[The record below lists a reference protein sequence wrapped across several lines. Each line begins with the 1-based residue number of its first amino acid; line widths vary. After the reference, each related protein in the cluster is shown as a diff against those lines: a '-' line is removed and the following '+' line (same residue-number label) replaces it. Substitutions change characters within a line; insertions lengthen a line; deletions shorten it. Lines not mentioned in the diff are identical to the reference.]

1 MTAGLKL
8 ARAGE
13 RNGGSFGDK
22 FLFSEVGGRES
33 VSTSPNTMTVVES
46 EPIRG

>member
-22 FLFSEVGGRES
+22 FLFSEVGGAEK
-33 VSTSPNTMTVVES
+33 VLALPLTL
-46 EPIRG
+46 